1 MFGGFVY
8 VIHVLFSFLFSLS
21 RAAAPHATQYNAQ
34 HMSSD
39 EENENGLGADLDDEI
54 PETPVGTRRLIKLKR
69 RNPSTAI
76 STSTSTATTTTT
88 ATSNFKKRN
97 AILSQD
103 VYSGNGFSSG
113 VTNGSVVDGTKK
125 KMLDISKI
133 LDKVKNSTNYSGYL
147 SNSSFNN
154 SDSISNYKGVE
165 NGWKTGSLF
174 DDEDD
179 DNDNDHKRIRN
190 GNDDN
195 NAKVVMD
202 PPVKAKAKIK
212 AKTGS
217 TTKKAKS
224 KSKATAT
231 HTRTRTLN
239 SKKAT
244 KVQVSDA
251 DPVDSDRESVNVPA
265 PEPELAPTVTLEL
278 EQEQEENGVIETPV
292 KRKRG
297 PNKAKKSTAAMSTI
311 TKKSTAKTLR
321 RTKGMTLVD
330 ETPMSSEKANVKKRT
345 AHALKETKEKAEVQ
359 EQPVVKKSKTANT
372 NTNTK
377 SSTDTKTAANVKANR
392 TVKGRTRNAV
402 KKDVESSKMK
412 TSKSKS
418 NSNSNSKGKNKA
430 IEESSFSLFEVLDI
444 SATERP
450 NKSDS
455 FQSGFF
461 GDFGDGDN
469 DDDDDD
475 DEVFV
480 LESPVMKKRKATG
493 GRKKLVAVKR
503 GVESGIASKR
513 LAVESEKESDTGS
526 VASEDQDH
534 DHDHAD
540 VQIDYGDPF
549 LNDEFEDI
557 HHDNNREEEHLRI
570 NEEEK
575 RQEKERELMELER
588 ITSSKLLKQKAQEEK
603 DRKLQE
609 REEQRRLERLRKE
622 EEIKRYKEKQRQTQI
637 RKESKAKKLETLRKL
652 KESIKEVITPE
663 SVISAETYTIPLRD
677 EDVSNSEIKPRR
689 ASLASRGR
697 RMSSIGNGFVAMP
710 HDDIPIEKLHEHIDM
725 SLPDSYK
732 LKQLLVWISKRML
745 KSMDFIGESSDD
757 YDVNEDEDEDED
769 EDDEVNEK
777 YKMICQELFE
787 EVVNDLTTGRIDIDW
802 WGSQSDSGQPIAPEQ
817 SEEDIENAKKLTFY
831 ENEVK
836 KMERELKVWEE
847 IENRPKSRPFENVL
861 QKLEQMKRDEDSTED
876 SVINS
881 VKLREEDEQ
890 LVNDVRLAFERIGK
904 LERLMHRSQK
914 CQEAIGRVRE
924 LRNNALADVIREQS
938 MCDPIALLRMLK

>member
-1 MFGGFVY
+1 
-8 VIHVLFSFLFSLS
+8 
-21 RAAAPHATQYNAQ
+21 
-34 HMSSD
+34 MSSD

-69 RNPSTAI
+69 RNPSTAA
-76 STSTSTATTTTT
+76 STSTSTATTT
-88 ATSNFKKRN
+88 ATSNSTKRN
-97 AILSQD
+97 AVLSQD
-103 VYSGNGFSSG
+103 VYAGNGMSYRA
-113 VTNGSVVDGTKK
+113 TNGNVVDGTKK

-179 DNDNDHKRIRN
+179 DNDNDNDRKRLRN
-190 GNDDN
+190 GNGKETKNGNDEN
-195 NAKVVMD
+195 NANVVLD

-212 AKTGS
+212 AKTDS
-217 TTKKAKS
+217 TTKRAKS

-251 DPVDSDRESVNVPA
+251 DPVDSDHESVNVPA
-265 PEPELAPTVTLEL
+265 LAPAPAVTLEL
-278 EQEQEENGVIETPV
+278 EQEQEQEQEQEENGVIETPV

-321 RTKGMTLVD
+321 RSKGMTLVD
-330 ETPMSSEKANVKKRT
+330 ETPMSSEKATLKKRT
-345 AHALKETKEKAEVQ
+345 AQVLKETKEKAEVE

-372 NTNTK
+372 NTK
-377 SSTDTKTAANVKANR
+377 SSTDTKTAVNVKANR
-392 TVKGRTRNAV
+392 TLKGRTRNAV

-418 NSNSNSKGKNKA
+418 KSNNNSKGKNKA

-444 SATERP
+444 SATERL

-480 LESPVMKKRKATG
+480 LESPVMKKRKATA
-493 GRKKLVAVKR
+493 GRKKIVAVKR

-513 LAVESEKESDTGS
+513 LGVESEKKSDVDS
-526 VASEDQDH
+526 VASEDQGH
-534 DHDHAD
+534 DD

-557 HHDNNREEEHLRI
+557 HHDNNQEDEHLSI
-570 NEEEK
+570 KEEEK

-588 ITSSKLLKQKAQEEK
+588 ITSLKLLKQKAQEEK

-609 REEQRRLERLRKE
+609 REEQRRLDKLRKE
-622 EEIKRYKEKQRQTQI
+622 EEIRQYKEKQRQSQI

-745 KSMDFIGESSDD
+745 KSMDFIGEPGDD
-757 YDVNEDEDEDED
+757 YDVNEDDD

-787 EVVNDLTTGRIDIDW
+787 EIVNDLTTGRIDIDW

-847 IENRPKSRPFENVL
+847 IENRPKSLPFENVL
-861 QKLEQMKRDEDSTED
+861 QKLEEMKRDEDSTDD

-914 CQEAIGRVRE
+914 CQEAMSRVRE

>member
-1 MFGGFVY
+1 M
-8 VIHVLFSFLFSLS
+8 
-21 RAAAPHATQYNAQ
+21 
-34 HMSSD
+34 
-39 EENENGLGADLDDEI
+39 
-54 PETPVGTRRLIKLKR
+54 
-69 RNPSTAI
+69 
-76 STSTSTATTTTT
+76 
-88 ATSNFKKRN
+88 
-97 AILSQD
+97 
-103 VYSGNGFSSG
+103 
-113 VTNGSVVDGTKK
+113 
-125 KMLDISKI
+125 
-133 LDKVKNSTNYSGYL
+133 
-147 SNSSFNN
+147 
-154 SDSISNYKGVE
+154 
-165 NGWKTGSLF
+165 
-174 DDEDD
+174 
-179 DNDNDHKRIRN
+179 
-190 GNDDN
+190 
-195 NAKVVMD
+195 
-202 PPVKAKAKIK
+202 
-212 AKTGS
+212 
-217 TTKKAKS
+217 
-224 KSKATAT
+224 
-231 HTRTRTLN
+231 
-239 SKKAT
+239 
-244 KVQVSDA
+244 
-251 DPVDSDRESVNVPA
+251 
-265 PEPELAPTVTLEL
+265 
-278 EQEQEENGVIETPV
+278 
-292 KRKRG
+292 
-297 PNKAKKSTAAMSTI
+297 
-311 TKKSTAKTLR
+311 
-321 RTKGMTLVD
+321 
-330 ETPMSSEKANVKKRT
+330 
-345 AHALKETKEKAEVQ
+345 
-359 EQPVVKKSKTANT
+359 
-372 NTNTK
+372 
-377 SSTDTKTAANVKANR
+377 
-392 TVKGRTRNAV
+392 
-402 KKDVESSKMK
+402 
-412 TSKSKS
+412 
-418 NSNSNSKGKNKA
+418 
-430 IEESSFSLFEVLDI
+430 LDI

-480 LESPVMKKRKATG
+480 LESPAMKKRKTTA
-493 GRKKLVAVKR
+493 GRKKIVPVKR
-503 GVESGIASKR
+503 GVESGVASKR
-513 LAVESEKESDTGS
+513 LAVESEKESDVGS

-534 DHDHAD
+534 DD

-557 HHDNNREEEHLRI
+557 HHDNNQEDEHLRI
-570 NEEEK
+570 KEEEK

-588 ITSSKLLKQKAQEEK
+588 ITSLKLLKQKAQEEK

-609 REEQRRLERLRKE
+609 REEQRRLDKLRKE
-622 EEIKRYKEKQRQTQI
+622 EEIRQYKEKQRQSQI

-745 KSMDFIGESSDD
+745 KSMDFIGEPGDD
-757 YDVNEDEDEDED
+757 YDVNEDED

-787 EVVNDLTTGRIDIDW
+787 EIVNDLTTGRIDIDW

-847 IENRPKSRPFENVL
+847 IENRPKSLPFENVL
-861 QKLEQMKRDEDSTED
+861 QKLEEMKRDEDSTDD

-890 LVNDVRLAFERIGK
+890 LVDDVRLAFERIGK

-914 CQEAIGRVRE
+914 CQEAMSRVRE

-938 MCDPIALLRMLK
+938 RCDPIALLRMLK